1 MKLVQFFLIL
11 LLPVYLSTVSAVS
24 ARDLGNLG
32 KDTLF
37 DPSAQSV
44 SSEITDHL
52 INWPLYHGLHRTGQI
67 DATFNCF
74 GSFGNAFSQAFYD
87 FPVPTYPFGFV
98 TPPESGPEYLFGGA
112 IWIGGIVDGDTLVS
126 VGADGWQASYEFYP
140 PNFKNPKKKGTVNL
154 VNYIADQSYRA
165 EFADTIKNSQNTFDP
180 FVFYH
185 RPLNIKV
192 ASRSFNWQTSP
203 ENKTII
209 YDLVI
214 TNVGSKDISEGYC
227 GFFFDCDIGNIPS
240 SHTDDLTGSLKEHG
254 IGYIIDDD
262 GDFDY
267 SADNPADRAFAFK
280 FLSTSFQALDTNFNW
295 WLSNGDPTRDFGP
308 RQRGTPENPFRD
320 FGTGGIGT
328 PEGDSNKYYMMSFDE
343 WDYDQIFTGTIGDT
357 SSVWLPPNSSIAGAY
372 SQGHDAKFMMSIGP
386 FNLKP
391 DSSARILFATFT
403 GEYVHPGAGPIH
415 YLPDFPDI
423 YLSQLYF
430 DDLIA
435 TAAVSGNLADLLL
448 NPLLPPLGLQLI
460 KDSLDAAELQWDP
473 WTYQNVYGYYL
484 YITEAPLDSLPYP
497 GAVPPWWS
505 PPGGALPVVIDRTYR
520 FSLDSLD
527 RQKHYLAQIAH
538 KTFSETG
545 EKSEPIRFKLN
556 PRPNPLQLASRYAFA
571 NPNGPL
577 NIKWQLPEKEA
588 IDHINVYKFSD
599 SAAAARGY
607 HAFYDRG
614 YQVQFIQPHDSFFAN
629 DKTYYFYAME
639 PYAVLSGSD
648 TTFVD
653 SNVTEGE
660 AYLIV
665 TADQYGFE
673 SEFSKIIISNVVAE
687 KTKDILLVTN
697 SLALTAHRYVYLDSI
712 LSFYNNILQ
721 GFDYDIYNYRDSTK
735 LTNCPDRSINCMD
748 WHDFMQYRL
757 VIVDDRLTE
766 SLFSNKYQDST
777 AGFERYIAYGGKF
790 AYFGRFSGF
799 GWGLTYHDG
808 TPGYVDIGHSFVKEF
823 LGIDSLFFGG
833 EKYYYSN
840 TSEPYVDSL
849 FGFNLAQQQDGSLP
863 SAHFNFSR
871 DPFTPRLRNV
881 WTMPTPPGVATF
893 VPNDRGEI
901 THLFKSVYP
910 GTSVQEGRVIGV
922 RNHLPRLKASTYAF
936 GFHLWYMDYVNAREL
951 IEAIL
956 SSSPFS
962 LAAKT
967 TISKNQY
974 HVIESFTI
982 EPAYATIYMGNI
994 EQAIDVSSI
1003 IESSIIVNS
1012 SAVPSSVEIL
1022 SSFPNYNGKVLK
1034 LEVPLR
1040 NLFGEYSPVWNTIT
1054 AVYSITAVTAAER
1067 SVRALGS
1074 FTLTGRLRGDV
1085 NQDGAVNIAD
1095 LTLLVDFLFRSGPL
1109 PEPLE
1114 LSDVNSDGSVNIL
1127 DLTKLVDY
1135 LFRGFSL

>member
-1 MKLVQFFLIL
+1 MKILQNTLIL
-11 LLPVYLSTVSAVS
+11 LLPVILSAVSAVS
-24 ARDLGNLG
+24 ARDLGSFG
-32 KDTLF
+32 KKTLF
-37 DPSAQSV
+37 EHSAQSIAIGN
-44 SSEITDHL
+44 SDHL

-74 GSFGNAFSQAFYD
+74 GSFGNAFSQALYD
-87 FPVPTYPFGFV
+87 FPDPTYPSGFV
-98 TPPESGPEYLFGGA
+98 TPPESGPEYLWGGA

-126 VGADGWQASYEFYP
+126 VGGDGWQAIYEFFP
-140 PNFKNPKKKGTVNL
+140 PNFKKPEGKGTVNL
-154 VNYIADQSYRA
+154 VNYIADKSYRA
-165 EFADTIKNSQNTFDP
+165 EFADTVKNPRTNHDP
-180 FVFYH
+180 FDFYH

-192 ASRSFNWQTSP
+192 ASRSFSWQSSP

-214 TNVGSKDISEGYC
+214 TNVENKTIKDGYA
-227 GFFFDCDIGNIPS
+227 GFYFDCDVGNYS
-240 SHTDDLTGSLKEHG
+240 FTAYTDDLTGSLKEHG

-262 GDFDY
+262 GDFQY
-267 SADNPADRAFAFK
+267 EIADRAFAFK
-280 FLSTSFQALDTNFNW
+280 FLSTSFQALDTNYNW
-295 WLSNGDPTRDFGP
+295 WLSNGDSTRDFGP
-308 RQRGTPENPFRD
+308 RQRGTSENPFRD

-328 PEGDSNKYYMMSFDE
+328 PEGDANKYYIMSFDE
-343 WDYDQIFTGTIGDT
+343 WDYDQIFTGIIGDT
-357 SSVWLPPNSSIAGAY
+357 SSVWLTPNSSIASDF
-372 SQGHDAKFMMSIGP
+372 SQGFDTRFMMSIGP

-391 DSSARILFATFT
+391 DSSARVLFATFT

-435 TAAVSGNLADLLL
+435 TAAVSENLADLLL
-448 NPLLPPLGLQLI
+448 DPLLPPLGLQLV
-460 KDSLDAAELQWDP
+460 KDSLGAVELQWDP
-473 WTYQNVYGYYL
+473 WTYQDVYGYYL
-484 YITEAPLDSLPYP
+484 YISEAPLDSLPYP

-505 PPGGALPVVIDRTYR
+505 PPSGNLPNVTDRTYR
-520 FSLDSLD
+520 FSLDTLD
-527 RQKHYLAQIAH
+527 RQKHYLVQIAH

-545 EKSEPIRFKLN
+545 ARSEPIQFKLD

-571 NPNGPL
+571 NSDSPL
-577 NIKWQLPEKEA
+577 KIKWQLPEKAA
-588 IDHINVYKFSD
+588 IDHINVYKFLD
-599 SAAAARGY
+599 SAEAARGY

-614 YQVQFIQPHDSFFAN
+614 YRAQFIQPVTSFFVD
-629 DKTYYFYAME
+629 DKTYYFYAMV
-639 PYAVLSGSD
+639 PYAVLSGTD
-648 TTFVD
+648 TSFVD

-660 AYLIV
+660 AYLIA
-665 TADQYGFE
+665 TSDQYGFE
-673 SEFSKIIISNVVAE
+673 SEFSKIIISSIVAE
-687 KTKDILLVTN
+687 KTKDILLITN
-697 SLALTAHRYVYLDSI
+697 SLALTPHRYVYLDSI

-735 LTNCPDRSINCMD
+735 LTNCPDRSISCMD
-748 WHDFMQYRL
+748 WHDFMSYRL

-766 SLFSNKYQDST
+766 SLFSNNYQDST
-777 AGFERYIAYGGKF
+777 AGFERYIANGGKF
-790 AYFGRFSGF
+790 AYFGRFGGF

-849 FGFNLAQQQDGSLP
+849 FGFKLAEQQDGSLP
-863 SAHFNFSR
+863 SAYFNFSR
-871 DPFTPRLRNV
+871 DPFTPKLRNV

-893 VPNDRGEI
+893 VPNDRAEI
-901 THLFKSVYP
+901 THLFRSVYA
-910 GTSVQEGRVIGV
+910 GTSVQQGRVVGV
-922 RNHLPRLKASTYAF
+922 RNHLPQLNASTYAF

-951 IEAIL
+951 IAAIF

-967 TISKNQY
+967 TIDRDQF
-974 HVIESFTI
+974 HVYESFTI
-982 EPAYATIYMGNI
+982 QPAYTTIYMGNI
-994 EQAIDVSSI
+994 EQEIDVSSI
-1003 IESSIIVNS
+1003 NQSSIIVNS
-1012 SAVPSSVEIL
+1012 STVPSSVEIL
-1022 SSFPNYNGKVLK
+1022 SSFPNYDGKVLK

-1040 NLFGEYSPVWNTIT
+1040 NLFEKYSPVWNTIT
-1054 AVYSITAVTAAER
+1054 AVYSIAAATAGER

-1074 FTLTGRLRGDV
+1074 FTLTGHLRGDV
-1085 NQDGAVNIAD
+1085 NQDGAVNVAD
-1095 LTLLVDFLFRSGPL
+1095 LTILVDFLFRSGEL

-1114 LSDVNSDGSVNIL
+1114 VSDVNNDGSVNIL

-1135 LFRGFSL
+1135 IFRGFSL